1 MILTTY
7 EGVKSVSEII
17 KNKKNLRR
25 FFLYVFVLFIT
36 FNSLSVYAQEDTLP
50 PATLDPTAT
59 FQAENQKSDK
69 LTGDPGLDAGN
80 ISTTQI
86 VGGLDA
92 VLQAVLP
99 EAYSNYEALQND
111 PDINP
116 QVKTGLVTLIDSNM
130 TALLY
135 NPPTENVYE
144 HMYAQWVP
152 GANKTSDTSVYAQDG
167 YAYLTSVGIDTLWQ
181 STSVIAY
188 ILFVVA
194 LIVAGFMIMFRHKI
208 GGQMAVT
215 VLNTIPSVVFG
226 LILVTMS
233 FAIVGL
239 VMNLGAMLVNVAAS
253 ILGLSNPASGILVD
267 GPFSIFK
274 AAILG
279 LDWFKGVGISGVAG
293 LIMSIVGGLMLSAG
307 IAGAAGV
314 AIVGVLGLLIALL
327 VVGIVATASIK
338 VWFTLLK
345 AYIGIIIDT
354 GLAPLIIAI
363 GVIPGQS
370 KMSGDW
376 FKRIVRNVLTFPL
389 AFFFVNLG
397 LYIFNSPVTFGF
409 PTGLAGGNLATA
421 PATASGIV
429 AGIAKA
435 AITVYMFYVAAEVP
449 KMLDD
454 FIPLAGGKG
463 SAEAFKG
470 AAKGAFGKL
479 PIFGSA
485 FA

>member
-1 MILTTY
+1 MILEVY
-7 EGVKSVSEII
+7 EKLKSAKVSFKE
-17 KNKKNLRR
+17 KRNLKR
-25 FFLYVFVLFIT
+25 FFMYVVTLFVA
-36 FNSLSVYAQEDTLP
+36 FNSLGVYAQEDTLP
-50 PATLDPTAT
+50 QPTLDPTAT

-99 EAYSNYEALQND
+99 EGYSNYEALQND

-116 QVKTGLVTLIDSNM
+116 QVKTGLITVIDSNM

-135 NPPTENVYE
+135 NPPTQNVYE

-152 GANKTSDTSVYAQDG
+152 GGDKTSDTSVYAQDG

-188 ILFVVA
+188 ILFVIA
-194 LIVAGFMIMFRHKI
+194 LILAGFMIMFRHKI

-239 VMNLGAMLVNVAAS
+239 VMNIGAMLVNVAAS
-253 ILGLSNPASGILVD
+253 VLGLTNPASGILVD

-279 LDWFKGVGISGVAG
+279 LDWFKGVAVSGVAG
-293 LIMSIVGGLMLSAG
+293 LIMSVVGGLMLSANVF
-307 IAGAAGV
+307 AGAAV
-314 AIVGVLGLLIALL
+314 AIVGVLGLLLALL
-327 VVGIVATASIK
+327 VVGIVATASVK

-345 AYIGIIIDT
+345 AYVGIIIDT
-354 GLAPLIIAI
+354 GLAPLVIAI

-370 KMSGDW
+370 RMSGDW

-389 AFFFVNLG
+389 VFFFVNLG

-421 PATASGIV
+421 PGTAPGIV
-429 AGIAKA
+429 AGIVKA
-435 AITVYMFYVAAEVP
+435 AITIYMFFVAAEVP

-463 SAEAFKG
+463 SSEAFKS